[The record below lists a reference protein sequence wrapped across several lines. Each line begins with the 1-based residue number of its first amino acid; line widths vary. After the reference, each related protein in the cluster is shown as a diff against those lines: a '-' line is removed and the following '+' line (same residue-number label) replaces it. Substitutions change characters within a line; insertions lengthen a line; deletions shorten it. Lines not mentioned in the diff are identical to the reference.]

1 MEQVELKNNLNNLK
15 LLEKKLNPEKERF
28 IFRLAWTFVAG
39 FFITLFALIYKG
51 QEYKDTVNILIGSLA
66 TIVCLIAG
74 YYWASSSGSADKTEI
89 LNKKLNNQTQDE
101 TNL

>member
-1 MEQVELKNNLNNLK
+1 M
-15 LLEKKLNPEKERF
+15 EKKLNPNKEKF

-39 FFITLFALIYKG
+39 FFITLFVLIYKG
-51 QEYKDTVNILIGSLA
+51 VEYKDTINILIGSLA
-66 TIVCLIAG
+66 TIICLIAG

-89 LNKKLNNQTQDE
+89 LNQKLNNSQPNE